1 MAKNENKI
9 YDYFKCEDFVFN
21 GKYARYAD
29 AMLSLI
35 HILLL

>member
-29 AMLSLI
+29 AMWNKKFY
-35 HILLL
+35 